1 MILHDLFDWSNS
13 GVGLAGL
20 ALTVGALWQ
29 ATGAKRAATE
39 AKEAVYRRNAADSFA
54 EILRLAEQF
63 ATWVECE
70 RRAEAVVQVRE
81 IVLRMARDRGEYDR
95 FLGSDADKM
104 KSVESSCQRLGDS
117 LGYSEFPAG
126 ATEKRELFGE
136 TLKIVQDLSG
146 ILGRIRA
153 RSDQEGR

>member
-1 MILHDLFDWSNS
+1 
-13 GVGLAGL
+13 
-20 ALTVGALWQ
+20 
-29 ATGAKRAATE
+29 
-39 AKEAVYRRNAADSFA
+39 
-54 EILRLAEQF
+54 
-63 ATWVECE
+63 
-70 RRAEAVVQVRE
+70 VVQVRE